1 MENTLEPF
9 TPTAGVGGAG
19 RGIEREM
26 EEEDIWKGRSA
37 KALECGVNN
46 R

>member
-19 RGIEREM
+19 RGMEREI
-26 EEEDIWKGRSA
+26 DIWKKEVG
-37 KALECGVNN
+37 KL
-46 R
+46 